1 MSKVSKMSK
10 VSTVP
15 KVSNVSNVFKVSK
28 VSKRSNCPNRP
39 KCPKCLH
46 CQWVSESVGL
56 WVNLLSIEVLTHLKK
71 SQALPYEYFIVFPL
85 LEAFSK
91 TQKLLK
97 LVLMCTTCNH
107 LCPKCPRWPKCLKC
121 PKCPQCPERTNVWM
135 DFHGI
140 SCWAKCQFVC
150 LSVRDFVES

>member
-28 VSKRSNCPNRP
+28 VSKCSNCPNRP

-85 LEAFSK
+85 LESFSK

-97 LVLMCTTCNH
+97 LVLMCSTCNLTSPSSKRSSSFHINFQSRH
-107 LCPKCPRWPKCLKC
+107 LLQSASSW
-121 PKCPQCPERTNVWM
+121 
-135 DFHGI
+135 
-140 SCWAKCQFVC
+140 
-150 LSVRDFVES
+150 